1 MLGVGDFL
9 PVGEEL
15 AAALGD
21 GVARAAVTVPGHDG
35 AIACDL
41 LLVRASDAGA
51 GKLALVLA
59 VREERTDLG
68 AGLVRGL
75 WYDAPVEGRACL
87 RDGTPWLVEARVW
100 RCCIAGALFADV
112 RARERAAGTE
122 DVASAWE
129 LRVLGDYA
137 SVGKAGT
144 VVVVDDTRRFNTK
157 GTTATNVIPTRA
169 RRS

>member
-75 WYDAPVEGRACL
+75 WYDAPVEVRARL
-87 RDGTPWLVEARVW
+87 GDGTSWLVEARVW
-100 RCCIAGALFADV
+100 RCCIAGPLFSDV
-112 RARERAAGTE
+112 LTRERATGTE

-129 LRVLGDYA
+129 LRVLD
-137 SVGKAGT
+137 
-144 VVVVDDTRRFNTK
+144 
-157 GTTATNVIPTRA
+157 A
-169 RRS
+169 RRIEASDVPAAAEPSRAPREELHLDVLARRGGLSG

>member
-21 GVARAAVTVPGHDG
+21 GATRAAVAVPGHDG
-35 AIACDL
+35 PIACDL
-41 LLVRASDAGA
+41 LLVRASDLGA
-51 GKLALVLA
+51 GELALALA

-75 WYDAPVEGRACL
+75 WYDAPVEVRARL
-87 RDGTPWLVEARVW
+87 GDGTFWLVEARVW
-100 RCCIAGALFADV
+100 RCCIAGPLFSNV
-112 RARERAAGTE
+112 LARERAAGTE

-129 LRVLGDYA
+129 LRVL
-137 SVGKAGT
+137 
-144 VVVVDDTRRFNTK
+144 DTRRVE
-157 GTTATNVIPTRA
+157 ASDVSAAAEPSRA
-169 RRS
+169 PREELHLDVLARHGGLSG